1 MNEEENNTSGFWLGM
16 ILGGAIGAVAGY
28 LLSSKDKRQALEEI
42 KEKGKL
48 LLENLGTFKDEI
60 VERGERV
67 KKAVEMEVIEVAEEV
82 KEAKE
87 DFASEMEGVPQ
98 AAKEA
103 IEKVEK
109 AAQEAV
115 KNISESVRTSNTH
128 VDPRKK
134 GFGKIFFKKGNALV
148 KK

>member
-1 MNEEENNTSGFWLGM
+1 MSEEENNTSGFWLGM

-42 KEKGKL
+42 REKGKQ

-60 VERGERV
+60 VEKGEKVKRV
-67 KKAVEMEVIEVAEEV
+67 VEAEV
-82 KEAKE
+82 E
-87 DFASEMEGVPQ
+87 DIASEMEGVPQ

-115 KNISESVRTSNTH
+115 KNISESVKTSNTY

>member
-42 KEKGKL
+42 REKGKL

-60 VERGERV
+60 VEKGEKV
-67 KKAVEMEVIEVAEEV
+67 KKAVEAEL
-82 KEAKE
+82 
-87 DFASEMEGVPQ
+87 PQ
-98 AAKEA
+98 TAKEA

-115 KNISESVRTSNTH
+115 KNISESVKASDIY